1 MGKYAKV
8 VLFFLLFLIIPVGA
22 MNAEPSNEPVEAPE
36 NVLIVKE
43 DLHKLGFYHGNPDDV
58 IEEDLQSAIKQF
70 QKYHGLVD
78 TGIVDEDTAKKL
90 ESELQGSYFYGDQD
104 VEMVEIQQDLMTL
117 GFGEWVPSDE
127 FESSTEEAVLAFQ
140 EYHSDLKVTGV
151 LDTKT
156 QAKIKVET
164 EKTEQTDVVEET
176 KPKEQEESVETSEL
190 TEQEESVETSEL
202 AEQEESVETS
212 ELAEQEESVETSE
225 AAVQE
230 ARATTAF
237 VFMAETENTLQK
249 GMRSNAVKELQE
261 ILIRL
266 GFGNWKTTTYFGSTT
281 EGAVEDFQSYHGLT
295 VNGIYD
301 TNTQEKLESELQN
314 TYFYGNRST
323 EILEL
328 QNRLIMLGYG
338 KWNPTVRFG
347 PTTESAVLAFQET
360 YSDLKVT
367 GVLDTKTQAKL
378 KQETEVL
385 KKGLRSDEVKE
396 LQEDLIRLGFG
407 NWNPTTYF
415 GSTTEGALKEFQEY
429 HGLSVNGTFD
439 ENTKR
444 KLESELKETYFYGD
458 RDSEIVDLQNRLI
471 ILGFGNWDP
480 TVRFGPTTE
489 RAVLALQEAYS
500 DLKVTGVLDSKTQ
513 AKLRLETEGL
523 LQKGMRSD
531 AVKELQQELIRLGFG
546 NWDPTTYYGSTTERA
561 VKDFQK
567 YYGLNVNGI
576 YDKRT
581 KEKLEEVGNL
591 PLGPGLKRPDVKTYQ
606 EKLMRLGFATWTN
619 ATDCFCTQTT
629 NATREFQAYHGL
641 QDTGIVDQNTAKKL
655 ESELQE
661 SYFYNDRDEEIVDL
675 QNRLI
680 KLGFGNWDP
689 TVRFGPTT
697 ERAVLSF
704 QEYYSGLKVTGVLD
718 TRTQARIIHETEE
731 TLQKEMRSDAVK
743 ELQQNLIRLGF
754 GSWSPTTYYGPTT
767 ENAVKEFQAYFNLNV
782 NGIFDTRT
790 QEKLEEV
797 LNSPYQYGKTSDE
810 IRVLQEQLIELGFG
824 NWSPTN
830 FFGSIT
836 EEAVRTFQEHYGLP
850 VSGIADEIT
859 LSRIASALKGIDYT
873 SYDLSLEQA
882 AQLQL
887 QLTNPPPQTD
897 KHYAYVS
904 KAYIENN
911 KVTAGVLNVRTGAGT
926 AYKVIGQLSEGTNV
940 NILEEVND
948 WYRIEFRS
956 SEFVNASKDDVL
968 YYLDPTNFLDEAQ
981 QRFQFLNLSRVSSAS
996 EILLNEYLQGKGILR
1011 GHGQTFIEA
1020 SLLHGVNDIY
1030 LLSHAL
1036 LETGHG
1042 QSELANGVEV
1052 GKDKNGN
1059 LVLVTSSN
1067 RSSLTDIKTTYN
1079 MFGIGAND
1087 GVALRNGAIR
1097 AYEEGWFSPRD
1108 AIIGGAG
1115 FIGNNYVKAGQN
1127 TLYKMRWNPA
1137 AMALNNRASHQYAT
1151 DIGWASKQT
1160 RNMYNLYQEIGIT
1173 AFYLDIP
1180 VYK

>member
-1 MGKYAKV
+1 MGKYASV
-8 VLFFLLFLIIPVGA
+8 VLSFLLFLLIPVGA
-22 MNAEPSNEPVEAPE
+22 MNAESTNEPAKALED
-36 NVLIVKE
+36 VLILKDE
-43 DLHKLGFYHGNPDDV
+43 LHKLGFYHGNLDDV
-58 IEEDLQSAIKQF
+58 LEEDLQTAIELF
-70 QKYHGLVD
+70 QEYHRLPA
-78 TGIVDEDTAKKL
+78 TGIVDEDTAKRL
-90 ESELQGSYFYGDQD
+90 ESELQESYFYGDRD
-104 VEMVEIQQDLMTL
+104 AEIVEIQQDLMSL

-156 QAKIKVET
+156 QAKIKLET
-164 EKTEQTDVVEET
+164 EKAEQTDVGET
-176 KPKEQEESVETSEL
+176 NPEEQEESVETPEL
-190 TEQEESVETSEL
+190 DEQEEPVETSG
-202 AEQEESVETS
+202 
-212 ELAEQEESVETSE
+212 

-230 ARATTAF
+230 ARATADF
-237 VFMAETENTLQK
+237 VLMAETEDTLQR
-249 GMRSNAVKELQE
+249 GMRSDAVKELQE
-261 ILIRL
+261 NLIRL

-295 VNGIYD
+295 VNGTYD

-314 TYFYGNRST
+314 TYFYGNRGS

-338 KWNPTVRFG
+338 NWNPTVRFG

-396 LQEDLIRLGFG
+396 LQENLIRLGFG

-415 GSTTEGALKEFQEY
+415 GSTTEGALMDFQEY
-429 HGLSVNGTFD
+429 HGLSVNGIFD
-439 ENTKR
+439 KNTER
-444 KLESELKETYFYGD
+444 KLESELQVSYFYGD
-458 RDSEIVDLQNRLI
+458 RDSEIVELQNHLI
-471 ILGFGNWDP
+471 MLGFGNWDP

-489 RAVLALQEAYS
+489 KAVIAFQNTYS
-500 DLKVTGVLDSKTQ
+500 GLKVTGVLDSKTQ

-546 NWDPTTYYGSTTERA
+546 NWNPTTYYGSTTERA

-567 YYGLNVNGI
+567 YYDLNVNGV
-576 YDKRT
+576 YNKRT
-581 KEKLEEVGNL
+581 KEKLEEVGKL

-629 NATREFQAYHGL
+629 NATREFQVYHGL
-641 QDTGIVDQNTAKKL
+641 PDTGVVDESTEKKL
-655 ESELQE
+655 ELELQQ
-661 SYFYNDRDEEIVDL
+661 SYFYDDRNTKILEL
-675 QNRLI
+675 QHHLI
-680 KLGFGNWDP
+680 TLGFGNWDP

-697 ERAVLSF
+697 ERAVQAF
-704 QEYYSGLKVTGVLD
+704 QEYYPGLKVTGVLD
-718 TRTQARIIHETEE
+718 TKTQARLKSEVKNS
-731 TLQKEMRSDAVK
+731 LQKEMRSEAVK

-767 ENAVKEFQAYFNLNV
+767 ENAVKDFQKYFSLNV

-797 LNSPYQYGKTSDE
+797 LTSPYQYGNTSNE
-810 IRVLQEQLIELGFG
+810 IRVLQEDLIELGFG
-824 NWSPTN
+824 NWNPTT
-830 FFGSIT
+830 FFGSKT
-836 EEAVRTFQEHYGLP
+836 EEAVRSFQEHFGLP
-850 VSGIADEIT
+850 VSGIAEEVT
-859 LSRIASALKGIDYT
+859 LSRIASAIKGIDYT
-873 SYDLSLEQA
+873 SYDISLNQA
-882 AQLQL
+882 VQLQL

-911 KVTAGVLNVRTGAGT
+911 KVTADVLNVRTGAGT
-926 AYKVIGQLSEGTNV
+926 AYKVIGQLSGGTSV
-940 NILEEVND
+940 KILEEVNG

-956 SEFVNASKDDVL
+956 SEFVNASKEDVL
-968 YYLDPTNFLDEAQ
+968 YYLDPTNFLDDAQ
-981 QRFQFLNLSRVSSAS
+981 QRFQFLNLARVSGASAT
-996 EILLNEYLQGKGILR
+996 LLNDYLRGKGILR

-1052 GKDKNGN
+1052 GKDKNGK

-1067 RSSLTDIKTTYN
+1067 RKNLTDIKTTYN

-1097 AYEEGWFSPRD
+1097 AYEEGWFSPRE

-1137 AMALNNRASHQYAT
+1137 AMALNNKASHQYAT
-1151 DIGWASKQT
+1151 DVGWASKQT
-1160 RNMYNLYQEIGIT
+1160 RIMYNLYQEIGINT
-1173 AFYLDIP
+1173 FYLDIP
-1180 VYK
+1180 EYK